1 MSTSPLGVIDSRYS
15 EAEATAPAWDELAKE
30 LEAAE
35 IYWLTTVRPD
45 GRPHTTPLIG
55 AFFDGTFFFYTGRG
69 ERKEMNLAAN
79 AACVVTTG
87 CNSYYHGRDLVL
99 EGDAEVIADPA
110 VFAKIAEHYRRKYDW
125 DFSPDENAVVFRIA
139 PATVF
144 AFGKGKPFS
153 QVKYR
158 FTG

>member
-1 MSTSPLGVIDSRYS
+1 MNASPLGVIDSRYS
-15 EAEATAPAWDELAKE
+15 QPEATAPAWDELAKE

-55 AFFDGTFFFYTGRG
+55 AFFDGVFFFGTGRG
-69 ERKEMNLAAN
+69 EQKEKNLAAN
-79 AACVVTTG
+79 PACVITTG
-87 CNSYYHGRDLVL
+87 CNSYFRGRDLVL
-99 EGDAEVIADPA
+99 EGDAEIITDSVA
-110 VFAKIAEHYRRKYDW
+110 FATIAEHYRRKYDW
-125 DFSPDENAVVFRIA
+125 DFSPDERMVVFRVA